1 MERKETGSAGMEWVE
16 TRRDETRRGEAELGD
31 DTVIIAA
38 HRFPGL
44 LDAKLV
50 SRFANST
57 RRRTSDTLA
66 RLRIEQIRGDAER

>member
-1 MERKETGSAGMEWVE
+1 MERGREREREREGEEKGR
-16 TRRDETRRGEAELGD
+16 RRDNDA
-31 DTVIIAA
+31 VIIAA

-57 RRRTSDTLA
+57 RRRTSNTLA
-66 RLRIEQIRGDAER
+66 RLQIEQIRAGAEC